1 MPLLLGHSIAWIIRV
16 DWHDPVTYYVP
27 TTLRVLIS
35 VSSLPNILAIPK
47 SEILGVISLS
57 KRMLLALR
65 SLWMILY
72 LESWWRY
79 SKPRAIPS
87 IIRYRVCQSSS
98 LLLVVSGNKDRF
110 LFACWKIL
118 ILFFAQKGYGIPNK
132 KQSKLLFSMY
142 SYISIFSGP
151 EMLHPI
157 SRTRFRCWSLA
168 INKTSFLNS
177 SRPCV
182 DVLESVL
189 TAISCPSSS
198 LPCSYVV
205 MHFQLGM

>member
-1 MPLLLGHSIAWIIRV
+1 MSVL
-16 DWHDPVTYYVP
+16 VTYYVP

-35 VSSLPNILAIPK
+35 ASSLPNILAMPK

-57 KRMLLALR
+57 RRMLLVLR
-65 SLWMILY
+65 SLCMILY
-72 LESWWRY
+72 RESWWRY

-98 LLLVVSGNKDRF
+98 LLLVVSGNKNIGSYLFIDRY
-110 LFACWKIL
+110 W
-118 ILFFAQKGYGIPNK
+118 FFSLRKVVGVPNIK
-132 KQSKLLFSMY
+132 KSKLLFSMY

-177 SRPCV
+177 SRPCL

-189 TAISCPSSS
+189 TATSCPSSS
-198 LPCSYVV
+198 LPCNYEFPIRHQV
-205 MHFQLGM
+205 HNKE